1 VGPHGRLGV
10 VGLSPRERHLLD
22 DPEQRRA
29 LDDFVV
35 HLGVALE
42 RTQMAAEAER
52 ARLTAESERLRN
64 VLLSSVSHDLR
75 TPLGAIEGAASALL
89 SLGGSLGEPT
99 RRELVETIH
108 EEAQRL
114 GRHLANLLDITRLE
128 AGAIRLR
135 RELQPLEEVVGSA
148 LQQLEQRLIGRE
160 VTTDLP
166 PTLPPVRIDAVL
178 VGQVLVN
185 LLENAVKYSPPGS
198 PLCVAAEP
206 ASEGDV
212 QVSVADRGPGI
223 RAGHETR
230 IFEKFERSSTDGSAG
245 GVGLGLAICRAIV
258 IAHGGRIWVEERP
271 GGGALFKLTL
281 PSGDG
286 PAEARRAAPPP
297 AGGLEAVS

>member
-1 VGPHGRLGV
+1 
-10 VGLSPRERHLLD
+10 
-22 DPEQRRA
+22 
-29 LDDFVV
+29 
-35 HLGVALE
+35 
-42 RTQMAAEAER
+42 
-52 ARLTAESERLRN
+52 
-64 VLLSSVSHDLR
+64 
-75 TPLGAIEGAASALL
+75 
-89 SLGGSLGEPT
+89 
-99 RRELVETIH
+99 
-108 EEAQRL
+108 
-114 GRHLANLLDITRLE
+114 
-128 AGAIRLR
+128 
-135 RELQPLEEVVGSA
+135 LEEVVGSA